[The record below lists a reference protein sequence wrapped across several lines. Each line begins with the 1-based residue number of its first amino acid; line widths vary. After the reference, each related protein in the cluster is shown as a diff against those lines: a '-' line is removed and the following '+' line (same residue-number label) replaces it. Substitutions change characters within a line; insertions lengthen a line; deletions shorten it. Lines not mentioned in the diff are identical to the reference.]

1 MNHEKYKQWMILENY
16 NELSEKHVIELREHL
31 DVCENC
37 RKEFLSLNN
46 DLEKFSKEFKF
57 KNEDRILNEARKDL
71 RQLIVEKKYTAVS
84 KKRDNGL
91 FSFIF
96 QPKLRLA
103 FGGVAIFFLGFIL
116 SFLLL
121 NNSNENPLLPEN
133 NVKNISYL
141 NEDGMRLNNIHFVYT
156 DNNTGDIRVTFE
168 AVKPV
173 TVMGNIKDK
182 NIQNILMY
190 SMLEEKNPGTRLNT
204 INFIKNESNNTIDEE
219 VKQTI
224 ITVVKYDKNPG
235 VRMEALKLLNSF
247 QLSKDVKDALI
258 YVVMN
263 DDNSAMR
270 IGAINKLAEATN
282 NGLLLHNKDKY
293 QLKRK
298 LTLDNNNYVKLI
310 VKKVLE
316 GN

>member
-16 NELSEKHVIELREHL
+16 NELSEKETIELREHL
-31 DVCENC
+31 DDCKNC
-37 RKEFLSLNN
+37 RQEYLSLKN
-46 DLEKFSKEFKF
+46 DMKKLSKEFKF
-57 KNEDRILNEARKDL
+57 KNEDRNLDEARKNL
-71 RQLIVEKKYTAVS
+71 RQLIIENKYASVS
-84 KKRDNGL
+84 EKRDNSIL
-91 FSFIF
+91 SYLF
-96 QPKLRLA
+96 QPKFRLA
-103 FGGVAIFFLGFIL
+103 FGGIAIFLLGFLL
-116 SFLLL
+116 SFLFL

-141 NEDGMRLNNIHFVYT
+141 NEDGMRLNNIHFLYT

-173 TVMGNIKDK
+173 TVVGNIKDK

-263 DDNSAMR
+263 DKNSAMR
-270 IGAINKLAEATN
+270 IGAINKLAEVTN
-282 NGLLLHNKDKY
+282 KGYLLHTNDKN
-293 QLKRK
+293 QLKKK
-298 LTLDNNNYVKLI
+298 LNSDNNNYVKLT
-310 VKKVLE
+310 VRKVLE
-316 GN
+316 DK